1 MIGKDDGK
9 QYGYEV
15 TNPTHCSWVWS
26 GLGAGGSHARVVV
39 EGLMHRKGRDPEL
52 QARVDE
58 IAAATPELEQYEYV
72 RNHQGDVLRIPVS
85 EDVPELDP

>member
-1 MIGKDDGK
+1 
-9 QYGYEV
+9 
-15 TNPTHCSWVWS
+15 
-26 GLGAGGSHARVVV
+26 
-39 EGLMHRKGRDPEL
+39 MHRKGRDPEL